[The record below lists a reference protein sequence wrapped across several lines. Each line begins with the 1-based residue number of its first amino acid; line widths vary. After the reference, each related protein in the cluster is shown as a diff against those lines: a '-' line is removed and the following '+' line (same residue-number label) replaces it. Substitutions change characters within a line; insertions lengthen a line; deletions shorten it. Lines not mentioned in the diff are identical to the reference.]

1 LRRYG
6 KTTNF
11 CVWIFYELPHLNSA
25 VYHASFY
32 PCAVDHACRAPE
44 SWGISWFTAMFMHG
58 SWDHILGNML
68 FLAIFGKNVEDAFGH
83 ARYLAFYIVGGFV
96 AFMTQTAMTLL
107 FAPAAAA
114 LVPNLG
120 ASGAIAAV
128 MGAYFVLYPTSKVL
142 TLVLVFPV
150 RIPAWIFL
158 GVWFLYQLVEGNFGM
173 FSSHANGGGV
183 AFFAHVGGFLFG
195 VIVASVLAY
204 AGKVGAGRRVTGAG
218 PVLTSCRALTAP
230 PSSAAEMSQSA
241 GLTVAVTGATGELGK
256 PFVRAL
262 ERTAEVARV
271 RAMARRPLDP
281 SQLGWSKTEYRQ
293 GDILDRAAVDR
304 FVDGADVVA
313 HLAFIVVKASARSYE
328 INIEGSRNVFEAAA
342 AGGVRRLVYT
352 SSLAAYGYHA
362 SKAPLTEDTPARG
375 TERHAYSR
383 QKAEVERVMRQALTG
398 TAIDGYVFRPCIVA
412 GPDAPAL
419 VDVLLNDVVPYLRLE
434 RAVPD
439 WVLRPLQAV
448 PG

>member
-1 LRRYG
+1 
-6 KTTNF
+6 
-11 CVWIFYELPHLNSA
+11 
-25 VYHASFY
+25 
-32 PCAVDHACRAPE
+32 
-44 SWGISWFTAMFMHG
+44 M
-58 SWDHILGNML
+58 
-68 FLAIFGKNVEDAFGH
+68 
-83 ARYLAFYIVGGFV
+83 
-96 AFMTQTAMTLL
+96 
-107 FAPAAAA
+107 
-114 LVPNLG
+114 
-120 ASGAIAAV
+120 
-128 MGAYFVLYPTSKVL
+128 
-142 TLVLVFPV
+142 
-150 RIPAWIFL
+150 
-158 GVWFLYQLVEGNFGM
+158 
-173 FSSHANGGGV
+173 
-183 AFFAHVGGFLFG
+183 FG

-448 PG
+448 PGLKPALPDHGVPFQLVHHDDVAAALVAGVLARGAPGVYNLAGAGEVHWSDVAHELGWYAVPVPRRAVDAGSRLVGQIPALELQAGWLEAMRVPMLMDCSRARTELGWEPAYSGRQTLHELVAAYRDRARSG